1 MDRTQGFLNPEGET
15 RSWDEQVAGLEA
27 GLGKLLAHAYA
38 NAPAVRAK
46 LDAAGVAPQEIRTLG
61 DLARVPV
68 TSKMELVELQKKDPP
83 FGGLLAV
90 PLREIAHV
98 FQSPG
103 PIYDPIARGE
113 GWGFEE
119 AYYAAGFRP
128 GDLVVN
134 TFGYQV
140 TPGGMMFGDSMLKA
154 GCAVVPMGGG
164 ERETQV
170 EILRRLGVTGFLGMA
185 SFLMQIAEKA
195 REMGLDP
202 RRDFSLEVAWSI
214 AEPLPPSLRQAVED
228 TFGCLCRQGYG
239 TADVGCI
246 GFECFHMG
254 GWHVTSRA
262 IVEVVDPTNGQP
274 LPPGEI
280 GEVVVTLFSQAYP
293 LIRFGTGDLS
303 ALDPGECAC
312 GRRAPKLRGWLGRAD
327 QLVKVKGQFVHP
339 GQLQGVFRE
348 FPEVERFRAVVTRDG
363 SRDLLTVKVEGTSD
377 AGLQAR
383 LEQRLREVL
392 RIGAAVAWVA
402 PGTLPQD
409 GRVLED
415 ARTWE

>member
-1 MDRTQGFLNPEGET
+1 MDRTQGFLNPERET
-15 RSWDEQVAGLEA
+15 RSWDEQLAGMEA
-27 GLGKLLAHAYA
+27 ELGKLLPHAYA

-46 LDAAGVAPQEIRTLG
+46 FDAVGAAPQDIRTVG

-90 PLREIAHV
+90 PLKEIAHV

-140 TPGGMMFGDSMLKA
+140 TPGGMMFDDSLLKA

-170 EILRRLGVTGFLGMA
+170 EILRRLPVAGYLGMA

-195 REMGLDP
+195 REIGLDP

-246 GFECFHMG
+246 GFECFHLG
-254 GWHVTSRA
+254 GWHLTSRA
-262 IVEVVDPTNGQP
+262 IVEIVDPTDGRP
-274 LPPGEI
+274 LAPGEI
-280 GEVVVTLFSQAYP
+280 GEVVVTLLSHAYP

-303 ALDPGECAC
+303 ALDPGACAC
-312 GRRAPKLRGWLGRAD
+312 GRRSPKLRGWLGRAD

-339 GQLQGVFRE
+339 GQLQGALKD
-348 FPEVERFRAVVTRDG
+348 FPEVRRFRAVVTREG
-363 SRDLLTVKVEGTSD
+363 SRDVLAVRVD
-377 AGLQAR
+377 AQPDDALKAR
-383 LEQRLREVL
+383 LEERLREVL
-392 RIGAAVAWVA
+392 RIGATVVWAA
-402 PGTLPQD
+402 PAQLPED
-409 GRVLED
+409 GKILED